1 MARRSLLCF
10 SRNRLKGE
18 LVTAN
23 ESVKTEFYS
32 ARVGLDMAY
41 KQLPIVEVDLNDLFL
56 DLENYRIPTRRDDE
70 AGALKYLFASE
81 DVLGAARLI
90 LRDGYFDNEVPI
102 VTSAFASGGNSPYTV
117 LEGNRRV
124 SALKALQDPT
134 IVPGHESEIRALLK
148 RYAVEAESLP
158 ERIRVIVA
166 PDRATAAPHVA
177 RLHTGISKRR
187 WSRDQQATFY
197 YSLVDEQTT
206 VDDVK
211 AQYPDV
217 GVVRF
222 MKMAVMR
229 RFLSAAP
236 FSDHALR
243 QYAGSGELAM
253 SAFEYAYQSK
263 EIASAIGVEFDK
275 DGMLL
280 PRASTP
286 EKIASKL
293 TKKNLG
299 ALEYLV
305 SEFRAGRLNTRSSEF
320 KKRSQDYQSLVG
332 RLNGVLTSAPPQP
345 APPTPP
351 THPAPAG
358 PSQGGL
364 SGAPGGSSVGGSP
377 ADPTPPGSP
386 GGAGSRGPNHP
397 DTKDTLDLSGLEY
410 ENAPLNL
417 KLRYFELRK
426 ISLSNFPISAA
437 ILMRSVLEATIKV
450 HFEGSATPASGELS
464 AVFKHVVQAYGQ
476 EKLLK
481 SGIDAIQSGN
491 THKHGSIQWFNLIAH
506 SADASVSADDLR
518 QAWKVVNPLLRR
530 LLRPSSQASSAKT

>member
-1 MARRSLLCF
+1 
-10 SRNRLKGE
+10 
-18 LVTAN
+18 
-23 ESVKTEFYS
+23 
-32 ARVGLDMAY
+32 MAY
-41 KQLPIVEVDLNDLFL
+41 EQLPIVEVELDGLLL

-70 AGALKYLFASE
+70 EGALKYLFASE

-102 VTSAFASGGNSPYTV
+102 VTSASASGSGAPYTV

-134 IVPGHESEIRALLK
+134 VVPGHETEIRALLK
-148 RYAVEAESLP
+148 RYAVEANDLP

-197 YSLVDEQTT
+197 YSLLDDQTT

-217 GVVRF
+217 EVARF

-236 FSDHALR
+236 FSDHTLR
-243 QYAGSGELAM
+243 QYASGDDLAM
-253 SAFEYAYQSK
+253 SAFEYAYRSK
-263 EIASAIGVEFDK
+263 DIASAIGVEFDK
-275 DGMLL
+275 DGLLL
-280 PRASTP
+280 PRTLSP
-286 EKIASKL
+286 EKIAAKL
-293 TKKNLG
+293 TKKKLR

-305 SEFRAGRLNTRSSEF
+305 GEFRAGRLNTRSPEF
-320 KKRSQDYQSLVG
+320 KKRSQDYQDLVD
-332 RLNGVLTSAPPQP
+332 RLNGVSTPAQPQ
-345 APPTPP
+345 PTPP
-351 THPAPAG
+351 TSPAQPTQPG
-358 PSQGGL
+358 PSQGGPSQGGP
-364 SGAPGGSSVGGSP
+364 SGTAGGSSAGAGGAGPSQPGPQGGS
-377 ADPTPPGSP
+377 
-386 GGAGSRGPNHP
+386 GSRGPNHP
-397 DTKDTLDLSGLEY
+397 DTKDTLDMSGLDY
-410 ENAPLNL
+410 ESAPLNL
-417 KLRYFELRK
+417 KLRYFEIRK
-426 ISLSNFPISAA
+426 ISLSNLPISAA

-450 HFEGSATPASGELS
+450 HFEGSATPATGELS
-464 AVFKHVVQAYGQ
+464 AVFKNVTQSYGQ
-476 EKLLK
+476 EKSLK
-481 SGIDAIQSGN
+481 STIGTIQSGN

-506 SADASVSADDLR
+506 SADASVSADDVR

-530 LLRPSSQASSAKT
+530 LLRPLSQASSATP

>member
-1 MARRSLLCF
+1 
-10 SRNRLKGE
+10 
-18 LVTAN
+18 
-23 ESVKTEFYS
+23 
-32 ARVGLDMAY
+32 MAY
-41 KQLPIVEVDLNDLFL
+41 EQLPIVEVDLEQLLL

-102 VTSAFASGGNSPYTV
+102 VTSASASGGSSPYTV

-134 IVPGHESEIRALLK
+134 IVPGHEAEIRALLK
-148 RYAVEAESLP
+148 RYAVEAENLP

-217 GVVRF
+217 EVARF
-222 MKMAVMR
+222 MRMAVMR

-236 FSDHALR
+236 FSDHTLR
-243 QYAGSGELAM
+243 QYAASDDLAM
-253 SAFEYAYQSK
+253 SAFEYAYRSK

-286 EKIASKL
+286 EKIAVKL
-293 TKKNLG
+293 TKKKLN

-305 SEFRAGRLNTRSSEF
+305 SEFRAGRLNTRSPEF
-320 KKRSQDYQSLVG
+320 KKRNQEYQSLVD
-332 RLNGVLTSAPPQP
+332 RLNGVSTAAPPQP

-351 THPAPAG
+351 VQPTPSG
-358 PSQGGL
+358 PSQGGA
-364 SGAPGGSSVGGSP
+364 SGAPGGPNTGGSGAAP
-377 ADPTPPGSP
+377 NPPGPP
-386 GGAGSRGPNHP
+386 GGTGSRGPNHP
-397 DTKDTLDLSGLEY
+397 DTKDTLDLSGLDY

-426 ISLSNFPISAA
+426 ISLSNLPIAAA

-450 HFEGSATPASGELS
+450 HFEGSATPATGELS
-464 AVFKHVVQAYGQ
+464 AVFKHVVHAYGQ
-476 EKLLK
+476 EKSLK
-481 SGIDAIQSGN
+481 SGIGAIQSGN
-491 THKHGSIQWFNLIAH
+491 AHKHGSIQWFNLIAH
-506 SADASVSADDLR
+506 SADAAVSADDVR

-530 LLRPSSQASSAKT
+530 LLRPPSQASSATT